1 MWIAPCPWPL
11 ATLLS
16 LSTLASAQG
25 TSNKQDSRDCFFP
38 DGIQSSGG
46 PCFPDQAVS
55 PCCGPGFVCLSNGLC
70 QPGPDTR
77 KSYQYTVYRS
87 SCTDRTWNSTDCPR
101 VCLSCKSS
109 PFTHIRIS
117 VFALV
122 SKIGNTLN
130 PVLTGTPN
138 IADDRLDSGQGL
150 ATCGTGG
157 SYCCGR
163 GYDCCSN
170 GTNIFTYGTAEIVT
184 TIPIGSSSS
193 SSSSAA
199 SSTAAASSSASSSSS
214 SSSPS
219 NATSIGVGVGVGVG
233 GFAILLAS
241 VLLFLMFR
249 RRRKEQAK
257 QQGASSPHDEEGHT
271 PRGTELQADE
281 MKQGGGAFTS
291 PPPTY
296 RSDSNVH
303 TAVSSPGGEE
313 RSGGMTPGAPLNPA
327 EFPSGPERERF
338 EMEGQHPESWKGA
351 PVRSDAQRHEL
362 E

>member
-101 VCLSCKSS
+101 VCLSS
-109 PFTHIRIS
+109 
-117 VFALV
+117 
-122 SKIGNTLN
+122 
-130 PVLTGTPN
+130 
-138 IADDRLDSGQGL
+138 DDRLDSGQGL

-184 TIPIGSSSS
+184 TIPIGSSS